1 MSNEMEQP
9 LNPVGNGRDHRG
21 RFGAG
26 NKLAKR
32 NPLNRKVQQYRSA
45 LLRAV
50 SAKDMA
56 EVVRKLVE
64 QAKAGDRLA
73 IAELLDRT
81 IGRPVQADVLS
92 RLEALEDMMAGKLA
106 ALAGRGEDG
115 HE

>member
-1 MSNEMEQP
+1 MNPNGETP
-9 LNPVGNGRDHRG
+9 LTPVGNGRNANG

-26 NKLAKR
+26 NKLAKG
-32 NPLNRKVQQYRSA
+32 NPLNRKVQQYRAA

-64 QAKAGDRLA
+64 QAKGGDRLA

-81 IGRPVQADVLS
+81 IGRPVQADVLN
-92 RLEALEDMMAGKLA
+92 RLEALEELIGTKLA
-106 ALAGRGEDG
+106 AIAGRNGFDDE
-115 HE
+115 